1 MAMLS
6 YGQGRIIVMKKQ
18 LIIIP
23 AYQPMDSLVPLVKDI
38 LEYFE
43 NVLVVDDGGQK
54 KYSEIFSQLE
64 NMGVIVLTHAVNQGK
79 GRALK
84 SAINYCLLHPTIAA
98 AGVITVDADGQHRP
112 ADIVRIAEAM
122 ESHPENVVL
131 GCRSFDTGDVPWRS
145 RMGNGI
151 SKKVYKWACGIDV
164 SDTQTGL
171 RGLPYSFLEIAARCE
186 GEKYEYETNML
197 LDIKASKIDIS
208 EVTIETVYENNNE
221 SSHFNP
227 VKDSIRIYSIIL
239 KYSFSSLFSA
249 LIDYIVFIIAHAC
262 GAKIMAA
269 TYIARAC
276 SCLINFTLNKKLVFK
291 GEGNSIVQLAKYLLL
306 VVISGTIS
314 GWAVSNL
321 AILMPRVAPVIIKV
335 PVEVILYL
343 FNYTIQRT
351 LIFKE
356 KE

>member
-1 MAMLS
+1 
-6 YGQGRIIVMKKQ
+6 MKKE

-23 AYQPMDSLVPLVKDI
+23 AYQPLESLVPLTKKI
-38 LEYFE
+38 FEYFE
-43 NVLVVDDGGQK
+43 NILVVDDGGGE
-54 KYSEIFSQLE
+54 KYAHIFNQLKD
-64 NMGVIVLTHAVNQGK
+64 MGAIVVAHAINQGK

-84 SAINYCLLHPTIAA
+84 SAINYCLLNPEIAK

-112 ADIVRIAEAM
+112 EDIVKIAEAM
-122 ESHPENVVL
+122 EANPDAVVM
-131 GCRSFDTGDVPWRS
+131 GCRAFDVDNVPWKS

-151 SKKVYKWACGIDV
+151 SRKVYKWACGIDV

-171 RGLPYSFLEIAARCE
+171 RGLPYSFLEIAARCD

-197 LDIKASKIDIS
+197 LDIKSNKVPME
-208 EVTIETVYENNNE
+208 EVTIKTVYENNNE

-227 VKDSIRIYSIIL
+227 IRDSIRIYSIIF

-249 LIDYIVFIIAHAC
+249 LIDYIVFIIAQAC

-276 SCLINFTLNKKLVFK
+276 SCLVNFTLNKKVVFK
-291 GEGNSIVQLAKYLLL
+291 GNGNSLVQLAKYLVL

-314 GWAVSNL
+314 GWTVTHL
-321 AILMPRVAPVIIKV
+321 AALLPMIAPVIIKV
-335 PVEVILYL
+335 PVEVILYI
-343 FNYTIQRT
+343 FNYAIQRAF
-351 LIFKE
+351 IFNDKE
-356 KE
+356 

>member
-1 MAMLS
+1 
-6 YGQGRIIVMKKQ
+6 MKKQ

-23 AYQPMDSLVPLVKDI
+23 AYQPLESLVPLTKEIMTLFD
-38 LEYFE
+38 
-43 NVLVVDDGGQK
+43 NVLVVDDGGGE
-54 KYSEIFSQLE
+54 KYAYIFDQLKE
-64 NMGVIVLTHAVNQGK
+64 MGAIVVAHAINQGK

-84 SAINYCLLHPTIAA
+84 SAINYCLLNPELAK

-112 ADIVRIAEAM
+112 ADIVKIADAM
-122 ESHPENVVL
+122 EANPDAVVM
-131 GCRSFDTGDVPWRS
+131 GCRAFDASNIPFRS

-151 SKKVYKWACGIDV
+151 SRKVYKWACGIDV

-171 RGLPYSFLEIAARCE
+171 RGLPYSFLEIAAKCD

-197 LDIKASKIDIS
+197 LDIKSNNVPMK
-208 EVTIETVYENNNE
+208 EVTIQTVYENNNE

-227 VKDSIRIYSIIL
+227 VRDSIRIYSIIL

-249 LIDYIVFIIAHAC
+249 LIDYIIFIIAHAC

-276 SCLINFTLNKKLVFK
+276 SCLVNFTLNKKMVFK
-291 GEGNSIVQLAKYLLL
+291 GEGKVAVQLAKYLVL

-314 GWAVSNL
+314 GWAVTNFSQL
-321 AILMPRVAPVIIKV
+321 LPMIAPVIIKV
-335 PVEVILYL
+335 PVEVILYI
-343 FNYTIQRT
+343 FNYAVQRAF
-351 LIFKE
+351 IFNNKE
-356 KE
+356 

>member
-1 MAMLS
+1 
-6 YGQGRIIVMKKQ
+6 MKKE

-23 AYQPMDSLVPLVKDI
+23 AYQPLESLVPLTKEI
-38 LEYFE
+38 FEYFE
-43 NVLVVDDGGQK
+43 NILVVDDGGGE
-54 KYSEIFSQLE
+54 KYAHIFNQLKD
-64 NMGVIVLTHAVNQGK
+64 MGAIVVAHAINQGK

-84 SAINYCLLHPTIAA
+84 SAINYCLLNPEIAK

-112 ADIVRIAEAM
+112 EDIVKIAEAM
-122 ESHPENVVL
+122 EANPDAVVM
-131 GCRSFDTGDVPWRS
+131 GCRAFDVDNVPWKS

-151 SKKVYKWACGIDV
+151 SRKVYKWACGIDV

-171 RGLPYSFLEIAARCE
+171 RGLPYSFLEIAARCD

-197 LDIKASKIDIS
+197 LDIKSNKVPME
-208 EVTIETVYENNNE
+208 EVTIKTVYENNNE

-227 VKDSIRIYSIIL
+227 IRDSIRIYSIIF

-249 LIDYIVFIIAHAC
+249 LIDYIVFIIAQAC

-276 SCLINFTLNKKLVFK
+276 SCLVNFTLNKKVVFK
-291 GEGNSIVQLAKYLLL
+291 GNGNSLVQLAKYLVL

-314 GWAVSNL
+314 GWTVTHL
-321 AILMPRVAPVIIKV
+321 AALLPMIAPVIIKV
-335 PVEVILYL
+335 PVEVILYI
-343 FNYTIQRT
+343 FNYAIQRAF
-351 LIFKE
+351 IFNDKE
-356 KE
+356 

>member
-1 MAMLS
+1 
-6 YGQGRIIVMKKQ
+6 MKKQ

-23 AYQPMDSLVPLVKDI
+23 AYQPLESLVPLTKEI
-38 LEYFE
+38 MTLFE
-43 NVLVVDDGGQK
+43 NVLVVDDGGGE
-54 KYSEIFSQLE
+54 KYAYIFDQLKE
-64 NMGVIVLTHAVNQGK
+64 MGAIVVAHAINQGK

-84 SAINYCLLHPTIAA
+84 SAINYCLLNPELAK

-112 ADIVRIAEAM
+112 EDIVKIADAM
-122 ESHPENVVL
+122 EANPDAVVM
-131 GCRSFDTGDVPWRS
+131 GCRAFDASNIPFRS

-151 SKKVYKWACGIDV
+151 SRKVYKWACGIDV

-171 RGLPYSFLEIAARCE
+171 RGLPYSFLEIAAKCD

-197 LDIKASKIDIS
+197 LDIKSNNVPMK
-208 EVTIETVYENNNE
+208 EVTIQTVYENNNE

-227 VKDSIRIYSIIL
+227 VRDSIRIYSIIL

-249 LIDYIVFIIAHAC
+249 LIDYIIFIIAHAC

-276 SCLINFTLNKKLVFK
+276 SCLVNFTLNKKMVFK
-291 GEGNSIVQLAKYLLL
+291 GEGKVSVQLAKYLVL

-314 GWAVSNL
+314 GWAVTNL
-321 AILMPRVAPVIIKV
+321 SQLLPMIAPVIIKV
-335 PVEVILYL
+335 PVEVILYI
-343 FNYTIQRT
+343 FNYAVQRAF
-351 LIFKE
+351 IFNNKE
-356 KE
+356 

>member
-1 MAMLS
+1 
-6 YGQGRIIVMKKQ
+6 MKKE

-23 AYQPMDSLVPLVKDI
+23 AYQPLESLVPLTKEI
-38 LEYFE
+38 FEYFE
-43 NVLVVDDGGQK
+43 NVLIVDDGGGEE
-54 KYSEIFSQLE
+54 YSHIFDALRD
-64 NMGVIVLTHAVNQGK
+64 MGAIIVTHAINQGK

-84 SAINYCLLHPTIAA
+84 SAINYCLLHPEIAES
-98 AGVITVDADGQHRP
+98 GVITVDADGQHRP
-112 ADIVRIAEAM
+112 EDIVRIAEAM
-122 ESHPENVVL
+122 EENPDTVVM
-131 GCRSFDTGDVPWRS
+131 GCRAFDVDNVPWKS

-151 SKKVYKWACGIDV
+151 SRKVYKWACGIDV

-171 RGLPYSFLEIAARCE
+171 RGLPYSFLGIAAKCD

-197 LDIKASKIDIS
+197 LDIKSNKVQMK
-208 EVTIETVYENNNE
+208 EVTIKTVYENNNE

-262 GAKIMAA
+262 GAKIMVA

-276 SCLINFTLNKKLVFK
+276 SCLVNFTLNKKMVFK
-291 GEGNSIVQLAKYLLL
+291 GEGNVVVQLAKYLVL

-314 GWAVSNL
+314 GWAVTNL
-321 AILMPRVAPVIIKV
+321 SLLVPMIAPVIIKV
-335 PVEVILYL
+335 PVEIILYV
-343 FNYTIQRT
+343 FNYAIQRAF
-351 LIFKE
+351 IFNDKE
-356 KE
+356 

>member
-1 MAMLS
+1 
-6 YGQGRIIVMKKQ
+6 MKKE

-23 AYQPMDSLVPLVKDI
+23 AYQPLESLVPLTKEI
-38 LEYFE
+38 FEYFE
-43 NVLVVDDGGQK
+43 NILVVDDGGGE
-54 KYSEIFSQLE
+54 KYAHIFKQLE
-64 NMGVIVLTHAVNQGK
+64 EMGAIVVAHAINQGK

-84 SAINYCLLHPTIAA
+84 SAINYCLLNPEIAK

-112 ADIVRIAEAM
+112 EDIVKIAEAM
-122 ESHPENVVL
+122 EANPDAVVM
-131 GCRSFDTGDVPWRS
+131 GCRAFDVDNVPWKS

-151 SKKVYKWACGIDV
+151 SRKVYKWACGIDV

-171 RGLPYSFLEIAARCE
+171 RGLPYSFLEIAARCD

-197 LDIKASKIDIS
+197 LDIKSNKVPMI
-208 EVTIETVYENNNE
+208 EVTIKTVYENNNE

-227 VKDSIRIYSIIL
+227 IRDSIRIYSIIF

-249 LIDYIVFIIAHAC
+249 LIDYIVFIIAQAC

-276 SCLINFTLNKKLVFK
+276 SCLVNFTLNKKVVFK
-291 GEGNSIVQLAKYLLL
+291 GKGNSAVQLAKYLVL

-314 GWAVSNL
+314 GWTVTHL
-321 AILMPRVAPVIIKV
+321 AALLPMIAPVIIKV
-335 PVEVILYL
+335 PVEVILYI
-343 FNYTIQRT
+343 FNYAIQRAF
-351 LIFKE
+351 IFNDKE
-356 KE
+356 

>member
-1 MAMLS
+1 
-6 YGQGRIIVMKKQ
+6 MKKQ

-23 AYQPMDSLVPLVKDI
+23 AYQPLDSLVPLTKEI
-38 LEYFE
+38 MTLFE
-43 NVLVVDDGGQK
+43 NVLVVDDGGGE
-54 KYSEIFSQLE
+54 KYAYIFDQLKE
-64 NMGVIVLTHAVNQGK
+64 MGAIVVAHAINQGK

-84 SAINYCLLHPTIAA
+84 SAINYCLLNPELAK

-112 ADIVRIAEAM
+112 EDIVKIADAM
-122 ESHPENVVL
+122 EANPDAVVM
-131 GCRSFDTGDVPWRS
+131 GCRAFDANNIPFRS

-151 SKKVYKWACGIDV
+151 SRKVYKWACGIDV

-197 LDIKASKIDIS
+197 LDIKSNNVPMK
-208 EVTIETVYENNNE
+208 EVTIQTVYENNNE

-227 VKDSIRIYSIIL
+227 VRDSIRIYSIIL

-249 LIDYIVFIIAHAC
+249 LIDYIIFIIAHAC

-276 SCLINFTLNKKLVFK
+276 SCLVNFTLNKKMVFK
-291 GEGNSIVQLAKYLLL
+291 GEGKVAVQLAKYLVL

-314 GWAVSNL
+314 GWAVTNL
-321 AILMPRVAPVIIKV
+321 SQLLPMIAPVIIKV
-335 PVEVILYL
+335 PVEVILYI
-343 FNYTIQRT
+343 FNYAVQRAF
-351 LIFKE
+351 IFNNKE
-356 KE
+356 

>member
-1 MAMLS
+1 
-6 YGQGRIIVMKKQ
+6 MKKE

-23 AYQPMDSLVPLVKDI
+23 AYQPLESLVPLTKEI

-43 NVLVVDDGGQK
+43 NVLVVDDGGGQK
-54 KYSEIFSQLE
+54 YAHIFDQLKE
-64 NMGVIVLTHAVNQGK
+64 MGAVLVTHAINQGK
-79 GRALK
+79 GRAIK
-84 SAINYCLLHPTIAA
+84 SAINYCLLHPELAE

-112 ADIVRIAEAM
+112 EDIVRIADAM
-122 ESHPENVVL
+122 EENPEAVIM
-131 GCRSFDTGDVPWRS
+131 GCRAFDVDNVPWKS

-151 SKKVYKWACGIDV
+151 SRKVYKWACGIDV

-171 RGLPYSFLEIAARCE
+171 RGLPFSFLEIAAKCD

-197 LDIKASKIDIS
+197 LDIKSNKVEMR
-208 EVTIETVYENNNE
+208 EVTIKTVYENNNE

-227 VKDSIRIYSIIL
+227 VRDSIRIYSIIL

-249 LIDYIVFIIAHAC
+249 LIDYIIFIIAHAC

-276 SCLINFTLNKKLVFK
+276 SCLVNFTLNKKVVFK
-291 GEGNSIVQLAKYLLL
+291 GQGKVGVQLAKYLIL

-314 GWAVSNL
+314 GWTVTNIA
-321 AILMPRVAPVIIKV
+321 AILPMIAPVIIKV
-335 PVEVILYL
+335 PVEIILYI
-343 FNYTIQRT
+343 FNYAVQRAF
-351 LIFKE
+351 IFNDKE
-356 KE
+356 

>member
-1 MAMLS
+1 
-6 YGQGRIIVMKKQ
+6 MKKQ

-23 AYQPMDSLVPLVKDI
+23 AYQPLESLVPLTEEI
-38 LEYFE
+38 MTLFE
-43 NVLVVDDGGQK
+43 NVLVVDDGGGE
-54 KYSEIFSQLE
+54 KYAYIFDQLKE
-64 NMGVIVLTHAVNQGK
+64 MGAIVVAHAINQGK

-84 SAINYCLLHPTIAA
+84 SAINYCLLNPELAK

-112 ADIVRIAEAM
+112 EDIVKIADAM
-122 ESHPENVVL
+122 EANPDAVVM
-131 GCRSFDTGDVPWRS
+131 GCRAFDASNIPFRS

-151 SKKVYKWACGIDV
+151 SRKVYKWACGIDV

-197 LDIKASKIDIS
+197 LDIKSNNVPMK
-208 EVTIETVYENNNE
+208 EVTIQTVYENNNE

-227 VKDSIRIYSIIL
+227 VRDSIRIYSIIL

-249 LIDYIVFIIAHAC
+249 LIDYIIFIIAHAC

-276 SCLINFTLNKKLVFK
+276 SCLVNFTLNKKMVFK
-291 GEGNSIVQLAKYLLL
+291 GEGKVAVQLAKYLVL

-314 GWAVSNL
+314 GWAVTNL
-321 AILMPRVAPVIIKV
+321 SQLLPMIAPVIIKV
-335 PVEVILYL
+335 PVEVILYI
-343 FNYTIQRT
+343 FNYAVQRAF
-351 LIFKE
+351 IFNNKE
-356 KE
+356 

>member
-1 MAMLS
+1 
-6 YGQGRIIVMKKQ
+6 MKKE

-23 AYQPMDSLVPLVKDI
+23 AYQPLESLVPLTKEI
-38 LEYFE
+38 FEYFE
-43 NVLVVDDGGQK
+43 NILVVDDGGGE
-54 KYSEIFSQLE
+54 KYAHIFDQLKE
-64 NMGVIVLTHAVNQGK
+64 MGAIVVAHAINQGK

-84 SAINYCLLHPTIAA
+84 SAINYCLLNPEIAK

-112 ADIVRIAEAM
+112 EDIVKIAEAM
-122 ESHPENVVL
+122 EANQDAVVM
-131 GCRSFDTGDVPWRS
+131 GCRAFDVDNVPWKS

-151 SKKVYKWACGIDV
+151 SRKVYKWACGIDV

-171 RGLPYSFLEIAARCE
+171 RGLPYSFLEIAARCD

-197 LDIKASKIDIS
+197 LDIKSNKVPMI
-208 EVTIETVYENNNE
+208 EVTIKTVYENNNE

-227 VKDSIRIYSIIL
+227 IRDSIRIYSIIF

-249 LIDYIVFIIAHAC
+249 LIDYIVFIIAQAC

-276 SCLINFTLNKKLVFK
+276 SCLVNFTLNKKVVFK
-291 GEGNSIVQLAKYLLL
+291 GKGNSAVQLAKYLVL

-314 GWAVSNL
+314 GWTVTHL
-321 AILMPRVAPVIIKV
+321 AALLPMIAPVIIKV
-335 PVEVILYL
+335 PVEVILYI
-343 FNYTIQRT
+343 FNYAIQRAF
-351 LIFKE
+351 IFNDKE
-356 KE
+356 

>member
-1 MAMLS
+1 
-6 YGQGRIIVMKKQ
+6 MKKE

-23 AYQPMDSLVPLVKDI
+23 AYQPLESLVPLTKEI
-38 LEYFE
+38 FEYFE
-43 NVLVVDDGGQK
+43 NILVVDDGGGE
-54 KYSEIFSQLE
+54 KYAHIFNQLKD
-64 NMGVIVLTHAVNQGK
+64 MGAIVVAHAINQGK

-84 SAINYCLLHPTIAA
+84 SAINYCLLNPEIAK

-112 ADIVRIAEAM
+112 EDIVKIAEAM
-122 ESHPENVVL
+122 EANPDAVVM
-131 GCRSFDTGDVPWRS
+131 GCRAFDVDNVPWKS

-151 SKKVYKWACGIDV
+151 SRKVYKWACGIDV

-171 RGLPYSFLEIAARCE
+171 RGLPYSFLEIAARCD

-197 LDIKASKIDIS
+197 LDIKSNKVPME
-208 EVTIETVYENNNE
+208 EVTIKTVYENNNE

-227 VKDSIRIYSIIL
+227 IRDSIRIYSIIF

-249 LIDYIVFIIAHAC
+249 LIDYIVFIIAQAC

-276 SCLINFTLNKKLVFK
+276 SCLVNFTLNKKVVFK
-291 GEGNSIVQLAKYLLL
+291 GNGNSLVQLAKYLVL

-314 GWAVSNL
+314 GWTVTYL
-321 AILMPRVAPVIIKV
+321 AALLPMIAPVIIKV
-335 PVEVILYL
+335 PVEVILYI
-343 FNYTIQRT
+343 FNYAIQRAF
-351 LIFKE
+351 IFNDKE
-356 KE
+356 

>member
-1 MAMLS
+1 
-6 YGQGRIIVMKKQ
+6 MKKQ

-23 AYQPMDSLVPLVKDI
+23 AYQPLESLVPLTKEI
-38 LEYFE
+38 MTLFN
-43 NVLVVDDGGQK
+43 NVLVVDDGGGE
-54 KYSEIFSQLE
+54 KYAHIFNQLKE
-64 NMGVIVLTHAVNQGK
+64 MGAIVVAHAINQGK

-84 SAINYCLLHPTIAA
+84 SAINYCLLNPELAK

-112 ADIVRIAEAM
+112 EDIVKIADAM
-122 ESHPENVVL
+122 EANPDAVVM
-131 GCRSFDTGDVPWRS
+131 GCRAFDASNIPFRS

-151 SKKVYKWACGIDV
+151 SRKVYKWACGIDV

-171 RGLPYSFLEIAARCE
+171 RGLPYSFLEIAARCD

-197 LDIKASKIDIS
+197 LDIKSNNVPMK
-208 EVTIETVYENNNE
+208 EVTIQTVYENNNE

-227 VKDSIRIYSIIL
+227 VRDSIRIYSIIL

-249 LIDYIVFIIAHAC
+249 LIDYIIFIIAHAC

-276 SCLINFTLNKKLVFK
+276 SCLVNFTLNKKMVFK
-291 GEGNSIVQLAKYLLL
+291 GEGKVAVQLAKYLVL

-314 GWAVSNL
+314 GWAVTNL
-321 AILMPRVAPVIIKV
+321 SQLLPMIAPVIIKV
-335 PVEVILYL
+335 PVEVILYI
-343 FNYTIQRT
+343 FNYAVQRAF
-351 LIFKE
+351 IFNNKE
-356 KE
+356 

>member
-1 MAMLS
+1 
-6 YGQGRIIVMKKQ
+6 MKKQ

-23 AYQPMDSLVPLVKDI
+23 AYQPLESLVPLTKEI
-38 LEYFE
+38 MTLFE
-43 NVLVVDDGGQK
+43 NVLVVDDGGGE
-54 KYSEIFSQLE
+54 KYAYIFEQLKE
-64 NMGVIVLTHAVNQGK
+64 MGAIVVAHAINQGK

-84 SAINYCLLHPTIAA
+84 SAINYCLLNPELAK

-112 ADIVRIAEAM
+112 EDIVKIADAM
-122 ESHPENVVL
+122 EANPDAVVM
-131 GCRSFDTGDVPWRS
+131 GCRAFDASNIPFRS

-151 SKKVYKWACGIDV
+151 SRKVYKWACGIDV

-197 LDIKASKIDIS
+197 LDIKSNNVPMK
-208 EVTIETVYENNNE
+208 EVTIQTVYENNNE

-227 VKDSIRIYSIIL
+227 VRDSIRIYSIIL

-249 LIDYIVFIIAHAC
+249 LIDYIIFIIAHAC

-276 SCLINFTLNKKLVFK
+276 SCLVNFTLNKKMVFK
-291 GEGNSIVQLAKYLLL
+291 GEGKVAVQLAKYLVL

-314 GWAVSNL
+314 GWAVTNL
-321 AILMPRVAPVIIKV
+321 SQLLPMIAPVIIKV
-335 PVEVILYL
+335 PVEVILYI
-343 FNYTIQRT
+343 FNYAVQRAF
-351 LIFKE
+351 IFNNKE
-356 KE
+356 